1 MKWLCVFALV
11 VNMLLLAYSGFAFIT
26 VPVSEVEKHKVKLRT
41 AINEMEVQQTG
52 GRSESVAPD
61 ASSPVPD
68 EDEEVGEPAAGA
80 EEPADVP
87 EGLEGAMGVEGRP
100 TYDIDH
106 EADPYGSIDRTKE
119 GVEEAKRTMRKSP
132 FR

>member
-11 VNMLLLAYSGFAFIT
+11 VNMLLIAYSGFAFIT
-26 VPVSEVEKHKVKLRT
+26 VPASEVEKHKARLR
-41 AINEMEVQQTG
+41 AAVEKMDVPQAEGQDG
-52 GRSESVAPD
+52 AMSPDSSVL
-61 ASSPVPD
+61 VPD
-68 EDEEVGEPAAGA
+68 EEPVEESEGAAKPA
-80 EEPADVP
+80 EVP
-87 EGLEGAMGVEGRP
+87 EGLEGAVGVEGRS

>member
-11 VNMLLLAYSGFAFIT
+11 VNMLLVAYSGFAFVT
-26 VPVSEVEKHKVKLRT
+26 VPASEVERHKSRLRT
-41 AINEMEVQQTG
+41 AINQQDG
-52 GRSESVAPD
+52 PRSNERSGTLSPAAPVA
-61 ASSPVPD
+61 VPD
-68 EDEEVGEPAAGA
+68 DQPEQDSEGAAQ
-80 EEPADVP
+80 PADVP

-106 EADPYGSIDRTKE
+106 EADPYGSLDRTKE